1 MFAGNTTEI
10 CSNWHRINY
19 FRAGNLIKYIP
30 LVTLVCMLVQ
40 ANRAKVIF
48 AKKPSQKK
56 ANKVHGCIAG
66 KFFRK
71 RSDIVTVT
79 QPSLKRKKKKKLFK
93 TWSSGSRSYQCQMSI
108 HNFRSRLVM
117 SLLFTRYSS
126 FFNHTML
133 HWQVSTQVNE
143 GECVLSCFDEFFLAQ
158 VALWSGIGSCR
169 RKLALAAKT
178 RQTIEGKKVSQGG
191 RSSLIETC
199 EQRSRALR
207 YHDWR
212 ESALY
217 SWVASRKFRRKKE
230 RAGRGWE

>member
-1 MFAGNTTEI
+1 
-10 CSNWHRINY
+10 
-19 FRAGNLIKYIP
+19 
-30 LVTLVCMLVQ
+30 MLVQ

-48 AKKPSQKK
+48 AKRPSQKK

-79 QPSLKRKKKKKLFK
+79 QPEFEKQRIEEKKNFSKPDRPGPGPINVKCQFTIFVQDSSCHFYSLD
-93 TWSSGSRSYQCQMSI
+93 I
-108 HNFRSRLVM
+108 
-117 SLLFTRYSS
+117 LL

-230 RAGRGWE
+230 RAGRVRVRVTEK